1 MRRRKTVTLSPEVTE
16 PLESAIG
23 YRFSDRALLSRA
35 LTHSSREG
43 EQSNER
49 LEFLGD
55 RVLNLVIAEALFRRF
70 EREEEGGLASRLN
83 ALVRKETC
91 AEVAKAVGIG
101 PVLRLS
107 PGEKETGGREK
118 PAILGDACEAL
129 IAAVLLDA
137 DFDTARAMVL
147 RLWADYLD
155 GVAQPPRDPKNA
167 LQEWTQG
174 RGLGVPDYEV
184 VGREG
189 PDHAPVFTVAVRVR
203 GYPEARAS
211 GSSRRAGEQA
221 AAQRM
226 LEAIEA
232 NGNA

>member
-23 YRFSDRALLSRA
+23 YRFSDRALLTRA

-137 DFDTARAMVL
+137 DFDIARAMVL

>member
-1 MRRRKTVTLSPEVTE
+1 MKRRKTSPLSPEQTQA
-16 PLESAIG
+16 LESAIG
-23 YRFSDRALLSRA
+23 HSFSDRMLLTRA

-43 EQSNER
+43 ERSNER

-55 RVLNLVIAEALFRRF
+55 RVLNLVIAEALFHRF
-70 EREEEGGLASRLN
+70 EREEEGGLATRLN

-137 DFDTARAMVL
+137 GFEAARAMVL
-147 RLWADYLD
+147 GLWADYLD
-155 GVAQPPRDPKNA
+155 GVAKPPRDPKNA

-174 RGLGVPDYEV
+174 RGLGFPDYEV

-211 GSSRRAGEQA
+211 GPSRRAGEQA
-221 AAQRM
+221 AAKLM

-232 NGNA
+232 NGDA

>member
-137 DFDTARAMVL
+137 DFDIARAMVL